1 MFITGS
7 SFCIAQVGVFS
18 RSSSSSLGISAWQFS
33 LSCNYNQKMFI
44 RIIETRKKMIELGN
58 FTEQKNQVLHRRVI
72 CFFMYRND
80 IVPFTFNCRDGAKY
94 KFNGTWFDHYE
105 NWITRV
111 KFPEN
116 GNLNFLLEG
125 GNVEC

>member
-1 MFITGS
+1 MFITG
-7 SFCIAQVGVFS
+7 FS
-18 RSSSSSLGISAWQFS
+18 
-33 LSCNYNQKMFI
+33 K
-44 RIIETRKKMIELGN
+44 
-58 FTEQKNQVLHRRVI
+58 KNQVLHRRVV
-72 CFFMYRND
+72 CFFMYRNE

-111 KFPEN
+111 KFSRKWKF
-116 GNLNFLLEG
+116 NFLLEG

>member
-18 RSSSSSLGISAWQFS
+18 RSSSSSLGISASQFS

-44 RIIETRKKMIELGN
+44 RIIETRKMIELGN

-72 CFFMYRND
+72 CFLCIEMFPSLSVVVMERN
-80 IVPFTFNCRDGAKY
+80 TNLMARGL
-94 KFNGTWFDHYE
+94 
-105 NWITRV
+105 ITT
-111 KFPEN
+111 KTE
-116 GNLNFLLEG
+116 
-125 GNVEC
+125 

>member
-1 MFITGS
+1 MFINGS

-44 RIIETRKKMIELGN
+44 RIIETRKKNDRTRKLYWAKESS
-58 FTEQKNQVLHRRVI
+58 FTPASHMS
-72 CFFMYRND
+72 FMYKNE
-80 IVPFTFNCRDGAKY
+80 IVPFTFSCRDGAKD

-111 KFPEN
+111 KFSRKWKF
-116 GNLNFLLEG
+116 NFLLEG